1 MFNNSIYQEQS
12 KFAIDCKKKGG
23 FFKCC
28 VSGFELNRFETTRNN
43 LIKEGL
49 IKDKQTSWCKVG
61 FGRKDSCMICTTDA
75 MCTEMDNKTG
85 KIRHTFIKEYKKE
98 HRVMR

>member
-28 VSGFELNRFETTRNN
+28 ITDYNLNIFETSRNN
-43 LIKEGL
+43 LIEEGL